1 MSTTQS
7 ETAISPAEM
16 MGVEARRMAVRLH
29 EAAEPMRDAID
40 EHPDEAPMPGVVDAL
55 NLLEDAAA
63 MLVQSADHIGA
74 IAANGRRMAHELR
87 SLRQMYDNAVKLESM
102 KPPAPVVVQNFG
114 RDISYAEMVEQL
126 GEDGRLVT

>member
-16 MGVEARRMAVRLH
+16 VAVEARRMAARLDD
-29 EAAEPMRDAID
+29 AAEPMRDAID
-40 EHPDEAPMPGVVDAL
+40 EHPDEAPMPGMADAL
-55 NLLEDAAA
+55 SLLEDAAA
-63 MLVQSADHIGA
+63 TLAM
-74 IAANGRRMAHELR
+74 AASSIEGLTSNGRRLAHELR

-102 KPPAPVVVQNFG
+102 KPPAPVVV
-114 RDISYAEMVEQL
+114 RDFSYAEMVERL